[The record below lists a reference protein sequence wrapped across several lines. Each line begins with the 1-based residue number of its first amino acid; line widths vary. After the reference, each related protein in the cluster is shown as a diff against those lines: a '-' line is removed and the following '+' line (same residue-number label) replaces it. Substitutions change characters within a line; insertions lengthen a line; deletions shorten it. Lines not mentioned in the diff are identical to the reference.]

1 MWPKIRKDNIIYFF
15 KNTIKKL
22 TIFFCYY
29 RERTTVMSILNGL
42 GIAVFPIAE
51 FASGQLYNVSIFL
64 LYFKID

>member
-1 MWPKIRKDNIIYFF
+1 MIIF
-15 KNTIKKL
+15 KNNNKSKKNSNKV
-22 TIFFCYY
+22 IFFDD

-64 LYFKID
+64 LYFKI